1 MDFLKDRRLVELCRY
16 WAAKRRGG
24 ALPGRGDVDPMEL
37 RALLPHLFLLDVV
50 RCGGGFVYRYRLI
63 GTALAE
69 LSGRDLTGETVSQE
83 HYGAHIGWIL
93 DTLGEVVRISTPV
106 AQRVDMAWTGHH
118 GRRAEIAFLP
128 LASDGHTVNMVLG
141 GMVRTAETPRAGAL
155 RGALAAGVESLD
167 IPWAPSSPLPRDRLD
182 RGPPPWPRW
191 PLMS

>member
-50 RCGGGFVYRYRLI
+50 RYGGGGLAYRYRLI

-83 HYGAHIGWIL
+83 HYGADVDWIL
-93 DTLGEVVRISTPV
+93 DTLGEVARTSTPV
-106 AQRVDMAWTGHH
+106 AQRRDMAWTGHR
-118 GRRAEIAFLP
+118 GRRVEIAFLP
-128 LASDGHTVNMVLG
+128 LASDGHTVNMILG
-141 GMVRTAETPRAGAL
+141 GMVRTAETRRASGPQ
-155 RGALAAGVESLD
+155 GALAAGVESLD
-167 IPWAPSSPLPRDRLD
+167 IPWAPSPPPRDRLD
-182 RGPPPWPRW
+182 GSPAAWSRW
-191 PLMS
+191 PLTS